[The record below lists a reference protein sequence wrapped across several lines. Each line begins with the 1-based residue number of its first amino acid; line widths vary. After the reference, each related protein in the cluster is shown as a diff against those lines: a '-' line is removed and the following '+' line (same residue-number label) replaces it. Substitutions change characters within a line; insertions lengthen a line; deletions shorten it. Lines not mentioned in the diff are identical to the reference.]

1 MMATP
6 AFGRRAVL
14 TAAAALGLG
23 LSAAAGVVAQESTP
37 TAMNPCATAL
47 GIGSEGDACVNVV
60 HASPDAPAV
69 DVYVDGEV
77 AIEGLAFGSASGFV
91 ALPAG
96 DYNVQVAPTG
106 TSAEEAVIDADLT
119 LEGDMAYEVA
129 ALGPVAEI
137 TAGVFPVD
145 VSAVGTDESSV
156 RVVHA
161 SPDAGAVDVALQGG
175 DVLVENLEFP
185 NASDYLLLP
194 AGTYDLEVRP
204 TGTEDVALDLAGTE
218 IPAGVAVSVYAIGT
232 VADGTLAALPVV
244 AAPMAMDGMA
254 TPEA

>member
-1 MMATP
+1 MALP

-23 LSAAAGVVAQESTP
+23 FAGSASVVAQGTP
-37 TAMNPCATAL
+37 TAMMPCATAL
-47 GIGSEGDACVNVV
+47 AIGNEGDACVNVV
-60 HASPDAPAV
+60 HASADAPAV
-69 DVYVDGEV
+69 DVYGDGAV
-77 AIEGLAFGSASGFV
+77 AIENLTFGSAFGFV

-106 TSAEEAVIDADLT
+106 TSAEEAVIDADLSREAD
-119 LEGDMAYEVA
+119 LAYEVV

-145 VSAVGTDESSV
+145 VSAVGSDESSV

-185 NASDYLLLP
+185 NASDDLLLP
-194 AGTYDLEVRP
+194 ESVYDLEVRSTATEEVALDP
-204 TGTEDVALDLAGTE
+204 TGTEV
-218 IPAGVAVSVYAIGT
+218 PAGATVSFDAIDS
-232 VADGTLAALPVV
+232 AAEGTLAVLGVGASVTP
-244 AAPMAMDGMA
+244 DGAA